1 MSNYHLYIAISKLYH
16 WQSLGHPA
24 LFNGRAHIMIFIL
37 AFVAFNVCR
46 LQNVWVKQICN
57 LGHTETGVRGKN
69 SQWIIIGNNF
79 PIIFSF
85 LLSVQWFYPDS
96 TSEKRTTIF
105 RCADHVG
112 INYILQIVIILFRYF
127 YFIWIFFSQ
136 TFIIILVLSFK
147 PFANIEH
154 AKTSSLKWHSSLS
167 TI

>member
-57 LGHTETGVRGKN
+57 LGHKETGVRGKN
-69 SQWIIIGNNF
+69 SPWRIIGNNF
-79 PIIFSF
+79 PIISF
-85 LLSVQWFYPDS
+85 VLSVSWFYSDS
-96 TSEKRTTIF
+96 TSEKRTTVF

-112 INYILQIVIILFRYF
+112 INYILQIIIYYSVIFTLFEFFFTNIYDYF
-127 YFIWIFFSQ
+127 GF
-136 TFIIILVLSFK
+136 
-147 PFANIEH
+147 
-154 AKTSSLKWHSSLS
+154 
-167 TI
+167 